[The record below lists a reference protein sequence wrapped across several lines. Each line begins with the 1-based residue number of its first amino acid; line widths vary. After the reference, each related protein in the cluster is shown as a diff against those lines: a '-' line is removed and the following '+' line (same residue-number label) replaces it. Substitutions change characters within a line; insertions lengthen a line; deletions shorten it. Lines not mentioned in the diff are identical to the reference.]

1 MKTKNK
7 AGFGVD
13 DKPDVEFLAVDLND
27 CFVGMPFIRVKIESG
42 HQREAKGIKQGCKV
56 SAPIADGSMRDG
68 DIKSDTKDKSN
79 ITVRVFAQIK
89 HGKSRNDEMNGIT
102 HAFEVRFAK
111 QSSHGGWRHS
121 QVLDHKE

>member
-1 MKTKNK
+1 MKTKDK

-42 HQREAKGIKQGCKV
+42 HQCEAKGIKQGCKV
-56 SAPIADGSMRDG
+56 SAPVADGSMRDG

-79 ITVRVFAQIK
+79 IAVRVFAQIK
-89 HGKSRNDEMNGIT
+89 HRKSRNDQMNGIA

-111 QSSHGGWRHS
+111 QSRHRGWCHGH
-121 QVLDHKE
+121 VLDRKE

>member
-27 CFVGMPFIRVKIESG
+27 CFVGMPFIGVEVEG
-42 HQREAKGIKQGCKV
+42 WQQREAKGIKQRGKV
-56 SAPIADGSMRDG
+56 SAPVADGRMRDG
-68 DIKSDTKDKSN
+68 DIKSDTQNKRN
-79 ITVRVFAQIK
+79 IAVGVFAQIQ
-89 HGKSRNDEMNGIT
+89 HGESGNDQMNGIA
-102 HAFEVRFAK
+102 HSFEVRFAK
-111 QSSHGGWRHS
+111 QSRHGGWYNG